1 MLSANSVS
9 RLEYRDKPG
18 KRPDPGISR
27 WIRSELS
34 VAPPRAR
41 SLIVTVWGDAIAP
54 HGGGIW
60 LSSLIHLMAPF
71 GVNERLVRTSVYRL
85 VREGW
90 LAARQD
96 GRRSLYRLTDQGA
109 LRFAHAYQRIYA
121 AAPYEWNGEWEIVVA
136 TSATLDSAERA
147 ALRKELWWEGFR
159 AVSPGL
165 LVRPARALSAA
176 IGEIVASLGVRDV
189 CILTGRDAG
198 GGHLQGLSSI
208 SRECWDVDGVSAE
221 YRAFIRRFERAQR
234 ALRTTAGAGPEQCFV
249 VRTLLIH
256 AFRRASLHDPQLP
269 AQLLPSDWPGAT
281 AYALCRDV
289 YGMTLQQSERHLRSL
304 LGAARS
310 NSSAAVLDF
319 HNRFGGVVR

>member
-147 ALRKELWWEGFR
+147 RSCGGKASVLCPRGSWCVRRAPCLRPSVKSSLR
-159 AVSPGL
+159 SAYATSAYSPGAMQGGATYRGYRASRASAGTSMASVPSTERSSGASSARSARCGRPQA
-165 LVRPARALSAA
+165 LVRSNVSWCARCSF
-176 IGEIVASLGVRDV
+176 
-189 CILTGRDAG
+189 THFAG
-198 GGHLQGLSSI
+198 Q
-208 SRECWDVDGVSAE
+208 
-221 YRAFIRRFERAQR
+221 AFMIRSCPPNFYPPI
-234 ALRTTAGAGPEQCFV
+234 GPERRRMRFV
-249 VRTLLIH
+249 EMST
-256 AFRRASLHDPQLP
+256 
-269 AQLLPSDWPGAT
+269 
-281 AYALCRDV
+281 
-289 YGMTLQQSERHLRSL
+289 E
-304 LGAARS
+304 
-310 NSSAAVLDF
+310 
-319 HNRFGGVVR
+319 